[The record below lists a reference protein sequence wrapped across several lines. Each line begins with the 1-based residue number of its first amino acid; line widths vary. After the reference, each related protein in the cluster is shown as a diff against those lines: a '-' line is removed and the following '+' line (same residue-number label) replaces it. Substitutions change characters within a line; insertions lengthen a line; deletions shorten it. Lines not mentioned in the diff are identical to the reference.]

1 MQIFL
6 MNSRLKEMGYM
17 MVLSL
22 LLLMVIPLLMSV
34 WIYEGPKRL
43 ILKYYNK
50 IKPIYSF

>member
-6 MNSRLKEMGYM
+6 MNSRFKQLAMIPLG
-17 MVLSL
+17 L
-22 LLLMVIPLLMSV
+22 LLLIVIPLLMAG

-50 IKPIYSF
+50 IKTIYSF